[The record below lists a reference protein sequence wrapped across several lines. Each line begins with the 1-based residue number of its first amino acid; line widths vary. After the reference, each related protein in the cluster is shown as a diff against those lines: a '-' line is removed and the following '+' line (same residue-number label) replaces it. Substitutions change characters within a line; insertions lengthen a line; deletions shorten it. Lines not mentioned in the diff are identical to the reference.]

1 MLFLDAFLKGL
12 KPQFDDDAVDRLN
25 YYYTPLLFVIFALT
39 LSAKQ
44 FVFILNIL
52 QSYLIVKRNLKFYN

>member
-12 KPQFDDDAVDRLN
+12 KPQFDDDAIDRLN
-25 YYYTPLLFVIFALT
+25 YYYTPLLLVIFALT

-44 FVFILNIL
+44 FVFFLDI
-52 QSYLIVKRNLKFYN
+52 YL

>member
-1 MLFLDAFLKGL
+1 MIFLDKFLQGL

-25 YYYTPLLFVIFALT
+25 YYYTPMLLVIFALT

-44 FVFILNIL
+44 
-52 QSYLIVKRNLKFYN
+52 